1 MARGRDRR
9 QVGCRRWRVGALGI
23 FPVLFR
29 QGGRGLLAGKVKK
42 VLISLLL
49 CVVVGIFCVTG
60 YSTWADANSSGAGSE
75 SDPIVTASYVTK
87 YFSEEIQ
94 RFMDLTVK
102 PYVAQYA
109 GGSMQWEVVE
119 LAAGQKLIGQAGAE
133 IIVRTGRA
141 VIVDETIN
149 GIPDLTA
156 GADLKAGTPVTLN
169 HHLVVPRSDGRG
181 ILAQDSVWVMYKG
194 QASIR

>member
-1 MARGRDRR
+1 MAGR
-9 QVGCRRWRVGALGI
+9 I
-23 FPVLFR
+23 
-29 QGGRGLLAGKVKK
+29 KK
-42 VLISLLL
+42 AAITLLL
-49 CVVVGIFCVTG
+49 CMVVGIFCVTG
-60 YSTWADANSSGAGSE
+60 YSAWADANNAGAGSE
-75 SDPIVTASYVTK
+75 SDPVVTMSYVTK

-102 PYVAQYA
+102 PYVDKNT
-109 GGSMQWEVVE
+109 GGNMEWEVVQ

-156 GADLKAGTPVTLN
+156 GADLKAGTAISLN

-194 QASIR
+194 QAFIQ